1 MPESKSMKIRIFFSA
16 VLIFFFGALSAPSFV
31 FAQETANGT
40 EAVQPKENQ
49 SLFQTIADIQNQKNL
64 LLGLNID
71 LRQAQE
77 YQFPESEEVDRL
89 AEQLKNL
96 NSELVQMENTDTPEE
111 VIQQKKE
118 EIDQTRFLLEEKS
131 RIFHDS
137 FELHEQKK
145 AQIEADIQSVQD
157 EIEKLRELSVNQAI
171 DLTSRIGF
179 ILGFIVLLYMLRF
192 LSAKMIR
199 RFSRHIPMARERVL
213 FRINTIVF
221 NVLIGISIF
230 VAFFS
235 QFISLIPLLAILGT
249 GIAFAL
255 RDILSSF
262 IAWFVIGTEQG
273 YKVGDLI
280 ETGGLTPFR
289 GRVIEVHP
297 LLTVLR
303 QTGMRGDT
311 GQIIN
316 FPNRLI
322 FEQHIRNFSKM
333 FRFMFIMVDYMLEK
347 DSDTEIA
354 KNELEEAIKEE
365 MVKDIDEARK
375 NLPNLQAK
383 FGISEDQIMPQV
395 FVEPDPKGLLLRGK
409 YFCRLDSR
417 HMSRTNIT
425 MNFLKRIQKYPNIQ
439 LRFVH
444 LGEKM
449 RSDICAFGVLF

>member
-1 MPESKSMKIRIFFSA
+1 MKKLFFLLTA
-16 VLIFFFGALSAPSFV
+16 LVLLFGTIGAPSIV
-31 FAQETANGT
+31 SAQESANGT
-40 EAVQPKENQ
+40 VVNEQNEKQ
-49 SLFQTIADIQNQKNL
+49 FLFGTLADIQNQKNV

-71 LRQAQE
+71 LRQSNDR
-77 YQFPESEEVDRL
+77 QFPESEEVDRL

-96 NSELVQMENTDTPEE
+96 NEELIRLEETAISPEE
-111 VIQQKKE
+111 IQEKQE

-131 RIFHDS
+131 RIFHDA

-145 AQIEADIQSVQD
+145 TQIQSEIKRVEA
-157 EIEKLRELSVNQAI
+157 EIEKLKELSVNQAV
-171 DLTSRIGF
+171 DLATRIGF

-192 LSAKMIR
+192 LSGKMIR
-199 RFSRHIPMARERVL
+199 RFSKRIPMARERVL
-213 FRINTIVF
+213 FRINAIVF

-235 QFISLIPLLAILGT
+235 QFVSLIPLLAILGT

-280 ETGGLTPFR
+280 EAGGLTPFR

-311 GQIIN
+311 GQVIN

-333 FRFMFIMVDYMLEK
+333 YRFMFIMVDYMLER
-347 DSDTEIA
+347 DSEVEIA
-354 KNELEEAIKEE
+354 RNELEEAIKEE
-365 MVKDIDEARK
+365 VAKDIEEARK

-383 FGISEDQIMPQV
+383 FGISEDQIMPRI

-425 MNFLKRIQKYPNIQ
+425 MNFLKRIQKYPEIK

-444 LGEKM
+444 LGDKDEM
-449 RSDICAFGVLF
+449 